1 MSIKNLCKTK
11 VVTIEKNTTLKDASQ
26 LMRQKQVGCVVVTEG
41 FTGKETPVGI
51 ITDRDIALALGA
63 SVQTENLFVSHL
75 MLYHP
80 ITVRVQDGIFETIV
94 KMRENGVSRLPVI
107 NDDGTL
113 YGLVTSHDILSLLA
127 EEMRSLAKISEIQIK
142 KEQGQRTP
150 AERHV

>member
-26 LMRQKQVGCVVVTEG
+26 LMRKNQVGCVVVTEG
-41 FTGKETPVGI
+41 FTGRETPVGI

-80 ITVRVQDGIFETIV
+80 ITVKVHDGIFDTIV
-94 KMRENGVSRLPVI
+94 KMRENGVSRIPVI

-127 EEMRSLAKISEIQIK
+127 EEIRSLAKISDIQIK

>member
-1 MSIKNLCKTK
+1 
-11 VVTIEKNTTLKDASQ
+11 
-26 LMRQKQVGCVVVTEG
+26 
-41 FTGKETPVGI
+41 
-51 ITDRDIALALGA
+51 
-63 SVQTENLFVSHL
+63 

-80 ITVRVQDGIFETIV
+80 ITVKVHDGIFDTIV
-94 KMRENGVSRLPVI
+94 KMRENGVSRIPVI

-127 EEMRSLAKISEIQIK
+127 EEMRSLAKISDIQIK